1 MRFTYLP
8 DEDAILMSTNVYT
21 KKYDM
26 LSSSAGA
33 GAMGKNEGGGAGQAL
48 VALLVHD
55 FADSSHSSS
64 AHLPSDG
71 EERNEGE
78 GMYSITLNGTCS
90 VVKDGKIHHHFY
102 LSGLPV
108 FLSCTH
114 ILVCNSHFL
123 HFFHFALSLS
133 LSLLSLSLHI
143 IKFNSTVIL
152 AEKYRQI
159 HLKNNPDYPQ
169 ASTSALVENHTY
181 EYL

>member
-8 DEDAILMSTNVYT
+8 EEDAILMSTNVYT

-26 LSSSAGA
+26 LSAGA
-33 GAMGKNEGGGAGQAL
+33 AGGVSGRGGGGGGAL

-64 AHLPSDG
+64 TGDVKEVNG
-71 EERNEGE
+71 ESSG

-90 VVKDGKIHHHFY
+90 VVKDGKHVLATSAIILAAYWHCIGSLTSF
-102 LSGLPV
+102 SLP
-108 FLSCTH
+108 FLS
-114 ILVCNSHFL
+114 IS
-123 HFFHFALSLS
+123 
-133 LSLLSLSLHI
+133 HI
-143 IKFNSTVIL
+143 IIYNIIVIIPVIL

-169 ASTSALVENHTY
+169 ASTTS
-181 EYL
+181 